1 MEFKA
6 NFVIVDCET
15 GGLKST
21 DNPIVEIC
29 VIAINNNLEDI
40 GLYSSIIA
48 PYGNYQITQGALNAN
63 GMTLEQIKSGK
74 PSDQVIAELIDF
86 LRPLKM
92 GREKPILCGHNIDH
106 FDIPFI
112 DEFFTFHKKKVSDY
126 FNDKFTIDTLWWSRV
141 AWQESTNYQLATAC
155 FNAGIELVNA
165 HRAETDTNANKDL
178 VKYFLKNLRGEGMSK
193 DKVQEERFRST
204 FQF

>member
-155 FNAGIELVNA
+155 SNAGIELVNA